1 MDRKAREE
9 QILQELGTESDRG
22 CILVAASALN
32 VFLEEMLKAALIAE
46 PHAVKHA
53 IDPLFEQMGPIATFS
68 AKIKL
73 AYGLGLIN
81 KSDFT
86 DLEKIRRIR
95 NIVSHEHSTMTF
107 ESREI
112 IEISRT
118 LEGADLAVPHLPV
131 PEKKG
136 ETRHPASTT
145 KPQEKSSKER
155 MRFTITVA
163 WIAGS
168 LDSKSKYFESD
179 PRARRD
185 MIKLMRSL
193 TLPRRT

>member
-53 IDPLFEQMGPIATFS
+53 INPLFEPMGPLATFS

-81 KSDFT
+81 KVDFT

-95 NIVSHEHSTMTF
+95 NIASHEHSTMTF

-112 IEISRT
+112 IEINRT
-118 LEGADLAVPHLPV
+118 LQGADLAVPHLPV

-136 ETRHPASTT
+136 ETQQPGSTV
-145 KPQEKSSKER
+145 KPQEKSSMER
-155 MRFTITVA
+155 MRFTISVA

-179 PRARRD
+179 PQAQRD